1 MIKEGLDWNYRM
13 VYTSKVQSFSL
24 VGTLLDKRPIP
35 RKLIYNQINFIVMK
49 DTYKQSVLI
58 FTGSSMI
65 ARGLSIRLNE
75 IGITPIEKDDMTSAL
90 RSGFA
95 VGVLNQVRLFIRQ
108 DELEI
113 ARKVIEDYFEE
124 IGEEE

>member
-49 DTYKQSVLI
+49 DTSKQSVLI